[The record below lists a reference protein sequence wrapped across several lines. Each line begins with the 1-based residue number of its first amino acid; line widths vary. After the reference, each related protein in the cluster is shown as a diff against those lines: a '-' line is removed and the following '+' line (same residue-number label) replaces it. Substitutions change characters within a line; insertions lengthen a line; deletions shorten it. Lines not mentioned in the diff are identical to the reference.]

1 MYMEG
6 RIIAIL
12 HSSKLPGL
20 RTIKTVDKRFALEYR
35 LHSTLSWHLSDVRE
49 QSIVGAL
56 RGSNRVYCEDLS
68 TSVKF
73 DTEVDQSILI
83 NFFEGAKAG
92 AHWGRH
98 IS

>member
-1 MYMEG
+1 MCALANSTKFTATNP
-6 RIIAIL
+6 RPIAITE
-12 HSSKLPGL
+12 KVDRYIIKRL
-20 RTIKTVDKRFALEYR
+20 RPYSTV
-35 LHSTLSWHLSDVRE
+35 
-49 QSIVGAL
+49 VGAL
-56 RGSNRVYCEDLS
+56 RESIGVYCADLS

-83 NFFEGAKAG
+83 SFFEGAKAG

>member
-1 MYMEG
+1 MVECSFH
-6 RIIAIL
+6 AV
-12 HSSKLPGL
+12 SSSMFLL
-20 RTIKTVDKRFALEYR
+20 
-35 LHSTLSWHLSDVRE
+35 
-49 QSIVGAL
+49 VGAL
-56 RGSNRVYCEDLS
+56 RESIGVYCADVS

-83 NFFEGAKAG
+83 SFFEGAKAG

>member
-1 MYMEG
+1 MGHNVIFFCIFGYSG
-6 RIIAIL
+6 PSIIRL
-12 HSSKLPGL
+12 GPSCFL
-20 RTIKTVDKRFALEYR
+20 ALDAV
-35 LHSTLSWHLSDVRE
+35 LSFSH
-49 QSIVGAL
+49 IVEAL
-56 RGSNRVYCEDLS
+56 REPLRGYCADLS

-83 NFFEGAKAG
+83 SFLEGAKAG

>member
-1 MYMEG
+1 MLISYLCL
-6 RIIAIL
+6 IL
-12 HSSKLPGL
+12 RLLCGISL
-20 RTIKTVDKRFALEYR
+20 KTAN
-35 LHSTLSWHLSDVRE
+35 
-49 QSIVGAL
+49 IVGAL
-56 RGSNRVYCEDLS
+56 REPIVVYCVYLS

-83 NFFEGAKAG
+83 SFFEGAKAG

>member
-1 MYMEG
+1 MTNVLLF
-6 RIIAIL
+6 RAA
-12 HSSKLPGL
+12 
-20 RTIKTVDKRFALEYR
+20 AL
-35 LHSTLSWHLSDVRE
+35 
-49 QSIVGAL
+49 IVGAL
-56 RGSNRVYCEDLS
+56 REPRGVYCADLS

-83 NFFEGAKAG
+83 SFFEGAKAG